1 MLASDSAFL
10 PKLLGT
16 YNHIVM
22 LPQRYTPLRQES
34 MTVSPNF
41 IWIEKG
47 KKVRKLRNM
56 FQIKQQRQN
65 PEKKLTKRS

>member
-1 MLASDSAFL
+1 
-10 PKLLGT
+10 
-16 YNHIVM
+16 
-22 LPQRYTPLRQES
+22 

-56 FQIKQQRQN
+56 FQIKKQRQN
-65 PEKKLTKRS
+65 PEKKINKMELNYLPDRIQRNSNKW